1 MLSLSPFPRHL
12 IALLALLV
20 LSSLAIPAED
30 NDEIDLT
37 NLEAWRNPDKL
48 WQLAGAV
55 GVDKDNPRRL
65 SATDGKDILVNG
77 KKGRA
82 RDLLSKR
89 EFGDVDVHVE
99 FLIPK
104 GSNSGVK
111 LQGLYE
117 IQICDSWG
125 VKEPKGSDC
134 GGIYPRAELRPSYH
148 YLDKGVPPRV
158 NACKKPGEWQTLD
171 IVFQAPRFDADG
183 KKTANAR
190 FVKVILNSQVIHDN
204 VPALTPTGHAWH
216 NKESATG
223 PLLLQGDHGPVAFR
237 SVRVRPHA
245 PSPKKD

>member
-1 MLSLSPFPRHL
+1 MPSLQLVRHSL
-12 IALLALLV
+12 FALLPLLV
-20 LSSLAIPAED
+20 VSSLAAPAADRE
-30 NDEIDLT
+30 EIDLT
-37 NLEAWRNPDKL
+37 TLEAWRKIDDL
-48 WQLAGAV
+48 WLLAGSV
-55 GVDKDNPRRL
+55 GVDLDNPRRL
-65 SATDGKDILVNG
+65 SAKAGKGILVNG

-82 RDLLSKR
+82 RDLLSKQ
-89 EFGDVDVHVE
+89 EFGDVEVHVE

-125 VKEPKGSDC
+125 IKEPKGSDC
-134 GGIYPRAELRPSYH
+134 GGIYPRADLRPAYH

-171 IVFQAPRFDADG
+171 IRFQAPRFDADG

-190 FVKVILNSQVIHDN
+190 FLKVIFNGQVIHDN
-204 VPALTPTGHAWH
+204 VEIATPTGHAWH
-216 NKESATG
+216 DKESATG

-237 SVRVRPHA
+237 NVRVRPLS
-245 PSPKKD
+245 PSRKSE

>member
-1 MLSLSPFPRHL
+1 MPSPSFARL
-12 IALLALLV
+12 LFSALLLLFAV
-20 LSSLAIPAED
+20 SSLAAPAAD
-30 NDEIDLT
+30 KDWIDLT
-37 NLEAWRNPDKL
+37 NLEAWRKPDKL
-48 WQLAGAV
+48 WQLAGSV
-55 GVDKDNPRRL
+55 GTDADNPRRL
-65 SATDGKDILVNG
+65 SATSGKAVLVNG

-89 EFGDVDVHVE
+89 EFGDVEVHVE
-99 FLIPK
+99 FVIPK

-125 VKEPKGSDC
+125 LKRPKGSDC
-134 GGIYPRAELRPSYH
+134 GGIYPRAELKPKYH

-171 IVFQAPRFDADG
+171 IRFQAPRFDADG

-190 FVKVILNSQVIHDN
+190 FLKVVFNGQVIHDN
-204 VPALTPTGHAWH
+204 VDLPTPTGHAWH

-237 SVRVRPHA
+237 NVRVRPFS
-245 PSPKKD
+245 SPRKTN

>member
-1 MLSLSPFPRHL
+1 MLTLTHFRFL
-12 IALLALLV
+12 LLALPTV
-20 LSSLAIPAED
+20 FVASSSVAADVKDWIEM
-30 NDEIDLT
+30 T
-37 NLEAWRNPDKL
+37 NMESWRNPDKL
-48 WQLAGAV
+48 WMLAGSA
-55 GVDKDNPRRL
+55 GVDADNPKRL
-65 SATDGKDILVNG
+65 TATAGKDILVNG

-82 RDLLSKR
+82 RDLLSKQ
-89 EFGDVDVHVE
+89 EFGDVDVRVE

-134 GGIYPRAELRPSYH
+134 GGIYPRAELRPKYH

-171 IVFQAPRFDADG
+171 ILFQAPRFDASG
-183 KKTANAR
+183 MKTANAR
-190 FVKVILNSQVIHDN
+190 FVKVVLNGQVIHEN
-204 VPALTPTGHAWH
+204 VEIPTPTGHAWH

-237 SVRVRPHA
+237 NVRVRPHA
-245 PSPKKD
+245 PQAKKD